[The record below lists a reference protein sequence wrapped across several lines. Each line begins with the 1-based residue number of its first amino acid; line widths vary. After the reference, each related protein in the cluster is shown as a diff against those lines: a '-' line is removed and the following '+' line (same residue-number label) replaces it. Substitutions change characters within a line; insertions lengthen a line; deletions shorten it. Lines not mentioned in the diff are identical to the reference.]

1 MMTDIVARADA
12 FAARAN
18 SAINHKRK
26 YTGDDYIVHPRE
38 VAAIV
43 STVPHTDEM
52 LAAALLHDTV
62 EDTGVSIET
71 IRAEFGAVVA
81 GLVADLTD
89 VSTPGGGNRAI
100 RKGIDLAHTA
110 SASPSAKT
118 IKCCDLISNT
128 TSIVAHDKSF
138 AKVYLEEKGR
148 LLDVLVGADPS
159 ILARARALYE
169 KSMMDLHLS
178 K

>member
-1 MMTDIVARADA
+1 MTDIVARADA
-12 FAARAN
+12 FAARAH

-43 STVPHTDEM
+43 ATVPHTPEM

-62 EDTGVSIET
+62 EDTGVTIET

-110 SASPSAKT
+110 GASPSAKT
-118 IKCCDLISNT
+118 IKLADLLSNT
-128 TSIVAHDKSF
+128 ASIVAHDPGF
-138 AKVYLEEKGR
+138 ARVYLKEKAAMLEVMTDGDAT
-148 LLDVLVGADPS
+148 L
-159 ILARARALYE
+159 LARAKAALATSLA
-169 KSMMDLHLS
+169 KLNS
-178 K
+178 

>member
-12 FAARAN
+12 FAAKAH

-43 STVPHTDEM
+43 ATVPHTPEM

-62 EDTGVSIET
+62 EDTGVGIET

-81 GLVADLTD
+81 GVVADLTD

-118 IKCCDLISNT
+118 IKLADLLSNT
-128 TSIVAHDKSF
+128 ASIVAHDPGF
-138 AKVYLEEKGR
+138 ARVYLKEKAAMLEVMTDGDAT
-148 LLDVLVGADPS
+148 L
-159 ILARARALYE
+159 LARAKATLAAGLA
-169 KSMMDLHLS
+169 KLDG

>member
-1 MMTDIVARADA
+1 MMTDIVTRADA
-12 FAARAN
+12 FAARAH

-43 STVPHTDEM
+43 ATVPHTPEM

-118 IKCCDLISNT
+118 IKLADLLSNT
-128 TSIVAHDKSF
+128 ASIVAHDPGF
-138 AKVYLEEKGR
+138 ARVYLKEKAAMLAVMTDGDAT
-148 LLDVLVGADPS
+148 L
-159 ILARARALYE
+159 LARAKATLAAGLAKLE
-169 KSMMDLHLS
+169 GK
-178 K
+178 

>member
-12 FAARAN
+12 FAAHAH

-43 STVPHTDEM
+43 ASVPHTPEM

-110 SASPSAKT
+110 GASPSAKT
-118 IKCCDLISNT
+118 IKLADLLSNT
-128 TSIVAHDKSF
+128 ASIVAHDPGF
-138 AKVYLEEKGR
+138 ARVYLKEKAAMLEVMTDGDAT
-148 LLDVLVGADPS
+148 L
-159 ILARARALYE
+159 LARAKATLAAGLAKLE
-169 KSMMDLHLS
+169 GK
-178 K
+178 